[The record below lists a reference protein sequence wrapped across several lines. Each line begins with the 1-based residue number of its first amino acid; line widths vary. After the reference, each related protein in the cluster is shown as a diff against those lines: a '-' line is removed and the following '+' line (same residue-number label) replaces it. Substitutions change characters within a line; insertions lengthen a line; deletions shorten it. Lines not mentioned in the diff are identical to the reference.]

1 MVLPALAFRI
11 CSSEG
16 AAENRQRPVGLEPS
30 AGLLSLDHSGGG
42 PAERHLGIAPSFDVA
57 RDLTNGPE
65 RVLDD
70 VGAGE
75 RALELGRQVA
85 AVVNFAPRRIGP
97 FVPEVLT
104 PGFHDADREAVP
116 VGTDRPVPN
125 GAKLLQIVV
134 GPAAFEPP
142 QATPAPTP
150 LKGGGHVGVKAA
162 RATI

>member
-1 MVLPALAFRI
+1 
-11 CSSEG
+11 
-16 AAENRQRPVGLEPS
+16 
-30 AGLLSLDHSGGG
+30 
-42 PAERHLGIAPSFDVA
+42 
-57 RDLTNGPE
+57 
-65 RVLDD
+65 
-70 VGAGE
+70 
-75 RALELGRQVA
+75 VA